1 MARIRKFAPFYH
13 VSANPSS
20 VLAGK
25 YLFYILV
32 KEWTE
37 TTSKASPPLR
47 EPAVKIRE
55 NKKTVKLFLLQH
67 TEAETKQ
74 VTSAKLPHGTRT
86 ELFSAA
92 VSLP

>member
-1 MARIRKFAPFYH
+1 MAKTK
-13 VSANPSS
+13 
-20 VLAGK
+20 AGGG
-25 YLFYILV
+25 LV
-32 KEWTE
+32 WERPDAQKIGPKE
-37 TTSKASPPLR
+37 
-47 EPAVKIRE
+47 
-55 NKKTVKLFLLQH
+55 KTVKLFLLQH